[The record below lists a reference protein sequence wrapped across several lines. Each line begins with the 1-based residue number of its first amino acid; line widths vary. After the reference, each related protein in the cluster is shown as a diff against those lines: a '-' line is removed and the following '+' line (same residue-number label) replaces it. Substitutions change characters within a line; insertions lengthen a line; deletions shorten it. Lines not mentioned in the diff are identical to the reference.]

1 MKFIK
6 KETLAQVFSC
16 EFYEI
21 SKNTFF
27 IEHLW
32 WLLLR
37 INSLKI
43 LCSLFSLYART
54 WGLSKYIETKLQTTC
69 SYLIYTACLK
79 SKKKRFGTSLPASFP
94 AWFLKKN
101 ISHCLIVFISWDVGQ
116 YMYCNCL
123 FPRLCRHKFWN

>member
-43 LCSLFSLYART
+43 LYSLFSLYART
-54 WGLSKYIETKLQTTC
+54 WGLSKYIETKLQT
-69 SYLIYTACLK
+69 K
-79 SKKKRFGTSLPASFP
+79 E
-94 AWFLKKN
+94 
-101 ISHCLIVFISWDVGQ
+101 V
-116 YMYCNCL
+116 
-123 FPRLCRHKFWN
+123 WN

>member
-43 LCSLFSLYART
+43 LYSLFSLYART

-101 ISHCLIVFISWDVGQ
+101 ISLVYHFIWPNLNVWLHLLCEILDNMCIVI
-116 YMYCNCL
+116 
-123 FPRLCRHKFWN
+123 LC